1 MSEIVNLADR
11 RVLQRGGGNK
21 RGRRASF
28 GNVRKL
34 PSGRFQ
40 ARYTA
45 PDGAEHRAPT
55 TFQAKGDAETWLA
68 MERTKITN
76 GKWMPVLDEPSTT
89 TFTEYSTDWL
99 ARRELKPR
107 TRTEYGRLLAVL
119 QTRFGNLT
127 LPAITS
133 DGVRKWHRSL
143 DPAHPTR
150 RAHLYALLRTVL
162 GAAVEEEMIPSNPAQ
177 MRGAGRSKRV
187 RKIRPASL
195 AELQAITDEMP
206 ERWQLLV
213 QLAAWCALRF
223 GELTELRRKD
233 VDLARGILHVR
244 RGVTWV
250 GGEPVIGLPKSDA
263 GVRDVSIPPH
273 LLPMVERHLAVHAQ
287 PGRDGLLFCAVN
299 GSKHLNHGTISK
311 AFKPARAAAGRDDLR
326 LHDLRHTGAV
336 MAAQAG
342 ATTREL
348 MDRLGHSTAEMS
360 MRYQHVADGRQ
371 DEIARR
377 LSAMAGGELSE

>member
-21 RGRRASF
+21 QGRRASF
-28 GNVRKL
+28 GSVRKL

-45 PDGAEHRAPT
+45 PDGIEHRAPT
-55 TFQAKGDAETWLA
+55 TFQFKGDAQTWLA

-76 GKWMPVLDEPSTT
+76 GKWMPVLDKPTTT
-89 TFTEYSTDWL
+89 TFTDYSTDWL

-107 TRTEYGRLLAVL
+107 TRTEYGRLLTVL
-119 QTRFGNLT
+119 QDRFGRSQMPT
-127 LPAITS
+127 ITS
-133 DGVRKWHRSL
+133 EAVRKWYAGL
-143 DPAHPTR
+143 DQAHPTR
-150 RAHLYALLRTVL
+150 RAHLYALLRTIL
-162 GAAVEEEMIPSNPAQ
+162 GAAVDEDMIPANPAR

-187 RKIRPASL
+187 RKIRPANLS
-195 AELQAITDEMP
+195 ELEAITDAMP
-206 ERWQLLV
+206 ERWRLLV
-213 QLAAWCALRF
+213 LLAAWCALRF

-250 GGEPVIGLPKSDA
+250 NGDPVIGLPKSDA

-273 LLPMVERHLAVHAQ
+273 LLPAVERHLAEHAQ
-287 PGRDGLLFCAVN
+287 PGREGLLFYAVS

-311 AFKPARAAAGRDDLR
+311 AFRPARESVGRDDLR

-371 DEIARR
+371 DEIAKR
-377 LSAMAGGELSE
+377 LSAMAEGEAK